1 MDMKKLFVTLVSIVA
16 FSGLVFGQEAPAAK
30 ENKNAPEIVFTS
42 EVHDFGTIPY
52 EGDGTYV
59 FEFKNTGKEPLVLND
74 VHSSCGCTTPE
85 WPKEPIKRGE
95 KGKITV
101 KYNTKIM
108 GPFTKN
114 VYVTSNAQTS
124 RVTLT
129 IKGTVS
135 DKKTLSSN

>member
-16 FSGLVFGQEAPAAK
+16 FSGFVFGQDAPAK
-30 ENKNAPEIVFTS
+30 DNKNAPEIVFTS

-59 FEFKNTGKEPLVLND
+59 FEFKNTGKEPLVLSD
-74 VHSSCGCTTPE
+74 VHSTCGCTTPE

-101 KYNTKIM
+101 KYNTKII
-108 GPFTKN
+108 GPFTKP
-114 VYVTSNAQTS
+114 VYVTSNGKTPS
-124 RVTLT
+124 IKLT

-135 DKKTLSSN
+135 DKAAVSQK

>member
-16 FSGLVFGQEAPAAK
+16 FSGFVFGQDAPAK

-59 FEFKNTGKEPLVLND
+59 FEFKNTGKEPLVLSD

-85 WPKEPIKRGE
+85 WPKVPIKRGE

-108 GPFTKN
+108 GPFTKS

>member
-16 FSGLVFGQEAPAAK
+16 FSGFVFGQDAPAK
-30 ENKNAPEIVFTS
+30 DNKNAPEIVFTS

-59 FEFKNTGKEPLVLND
+59 FEFKNTGKEPLVLSD

-85 WPKEPIKRGE
+85 WPKVPIKRGE

>member
-1 MDMKKLFVTLVSIVA
+1 MDMKKLFVTLVSIVV
-16 FSGLVFGQEAPAAK
+16 FSGFVFGQNAPAK
-30 ENKNAPEIVFTS
+30 DNKNAPEIVFTS
-42 EVHDFGTIPY
+42 ENHDFGTIPY

-59 FEFKNTGKEPLVLND
+59 FEFKNTGKEPLVLSD

-85 WPKEPIKRGE
+85 WPKVPIKKGE

-108 GPFTKN
+108 GPFTKS

>member
-1 MDMKKLFVTLVSIVA
+1 MKKLFFTLVSIVA
-16 FSGLVFGQEAPAAK
+16 FSGLIFGQDAPAK

-42 EVHDFGTIPY
+42 VVHDFGTIPY

-59 FEFKNTGKEPLVLND
+59 FEFKNTGKEPLVLSE
-74 VHSSCGCTTPE
+74 VRSTCGCTTPE
-85 WPKEPIKRGE
+85 WPKEPIKKGE

-108 GPFTKN
+108 GTFTKP
-114 VYVTSNAQTS
+114 VYVTSNAKTS
-124 RVTLT
+124 KVTLT

>member
-16 FSGLVFGQEAPAAK
+16 FSGFVFGQDAPAK
-30 ENKNAPEIVFTS
+30 DNKNAPEIVFTS

-59 FEFKNTGKEPLVLND
+59 FEFKNTGKEPLVLSD